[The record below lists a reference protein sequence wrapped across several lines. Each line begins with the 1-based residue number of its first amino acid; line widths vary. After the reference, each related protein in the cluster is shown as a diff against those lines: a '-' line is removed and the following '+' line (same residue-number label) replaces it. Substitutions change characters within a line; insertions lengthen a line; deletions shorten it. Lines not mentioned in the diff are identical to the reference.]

1 MAQINIIERF
11 IIQQIKDNRTA
22 LMIIFHVKQELERQ
36 HVSSN
41 WIKMFIL
48 YLHMKTDMIKL
59 MEFLMQK

>member
-1 MAQINIIERF
+1 MAQKNIIERF

>member
-1 MAQINIIERF
+1 MAQKNIIERF
-11 IIQQIKDNRTA
+11 IIQQINDNRTA
-22 LMIIFHVKQELERQ
+22 LMIIFHVKQKLERQ